1 MNKFKN
7 YFLGFLIIFLTLFG
21 IIVLNQ
27 IVSIYNN
34 LSTINPYL
42 GIFVAGLCVL
52 LLVILIFMQ
61 IYAIIRFPKVKTL
74 PENPTQEEVKIYKEL
89 YLNRLKKNRVL
100 RRLNYQFEGETLD
113 EQIEN
118 ATSRLKA
125 VAMERV
131 KDDANSV
138 FLTTAVSQNGVLD
151 GLSVLFTLG
160 VMIYKVIE
168 IYENRP
174 GFRRLLYLYSQIASV
189 VLVAGSIEDMNLI
202 EDQLEPILTT
212 LLGSSI
218 LSAIPGAVGITT
230 LVTNSLVEGSVNALL
245 TLRVGIVC
253 QRYLSS
259 PVDLDKKT
267 LRKGAFY
274 EATGHLG
281 SIIANNGMLV
291 VKSITTATKK
301 ATIDKIPNPFST
313 SSFFRKKEYEE
324 I

>member
-7 YFLGFLIIFLTLFG
+7 YFLGFLIIFLVLFG
-21 IIVLNQ
+21 IMVLNQ
-27 IVSIYNN
+27 ILSIYNN

-52 LLVILIFMQ
+52 LLGILLFMQ
-61 IYAIIRFPKVKTL
+61 LYAIFRFPKFRPL
-74 PENPTQEEVKIYKEL
+74 PENPTEEEVRVYKEL
-89 YLNRLKKNRVL
+89 YLTRLMRNKVL
-100 RRLNYQFEGETLD
+100 RKSGYEFVGETTD
-113 EQIEN
+113 EKIEN
-118 ATSRLKA
+118 TTSYLKA
-125 VAMERV
+125 VAMERI

-160 VMIYKVIE
+160 LMIYKVLE

-174 GFRRLLYLYSQIASV
+174 TFRRLLYLYSQVASV

-218 LSAIPGAVGITT
+218 LSAIPGAVGVTT
-230 LVTNSLVEGSVNALL
+230 LLTNSLVEGSVNALL

-259 PVDLDKKT
+259 PVELDKKT

-274 EATGHLG
+274 ESTAHLG
-281 SIIANNGMLV
+281 SIIANNGVLV
-291 VKSITTATKK
+291 VKSITKATKK
-301 ATIDKIPNPFST
+301 ATIDKIPNPFTKIRDFST
-313 SSFFRKKEYEE
+313 SFNE
-324 I
+324 